1 MSPREKPMRH
11 FRSQSTTTH
20 ERTCLLAARPD
31 DCKAWLHA
39 ACVLTEGPNPMKK
52 KFALMAG
59 ALALSAVAVTAQ
71 AQEKR
76 NAVSLFG
83 NITSSDD
90 YSTANVNG
98 TYERLVTDKLSI
110 AVGATY
116 TRFDFAGFDTTSLGV
131 TAGATYY
138 IGRPMQASNMLFYGK
153 GIVGLTRSETP
164 IDKDTGNTIGVFAG
178 LEQPLS
184 EATSLFE
191 ELGFQRTKVFDDSR
205 NEIVFNIGL
214 KLRF

>member
-1 MSPREKPMRH
+1 MRH
-11 FRSQSTTTH
+11 FRPQSTTTH
-20 ERTCLLAARPD
+20 ERICLPAARPD
-31 DCKAWLHA
+31 DCKACLHA
-39 ACVLTEGPNPMKK
+39 ARAPKEGPTPMKK
-52 KFALMAG
+52 KLALLA
-59 ALALSAVAVTAQ
+59 AAVALSATAVSAQ

-83 NITSSDD
+83 NITSSND

-116 TRFDFAGFDTTSLGV
+116 TKFEFGGFDSTSLGL

-138 IGRPMQASNMLFYGK
+138 IGRPSQASNMLFYGK
-153 GIVGLTRSETP
+153 GIVGLTRAESPVES
-164 IDKDTGNTIGVFAG
+164 DTGNTIGIFAG

-191 ELGFQRTKVFDDSR
+191 ELGYQRTDVFNDTR
-205 NEIVFNIGL
+205 NEVVFNIGL
-214 KLRF
+214 KIRF

>member
-1 MSPREKPMRH
+1 MK
-11 FRSQSTTTH
+11 TKL
-20 ERTCLLAARPD
+20 CL
-31 DCKAWLHA
+31 
-39 ACVLTEGPNPMKK
+39 V
-52 KFALMAG
+52 AG
-59 ALALSAVAVTAQ
+59 AIALSAFTVSAQ

-83 NITSSDD
+83 NISSSDD
-90 YSTANVNG
+90 YSQANVNA
-98 TYERLVTDKLSI
+98 TYERLVTDKLSV
-110 AVGATY
+110 AVGVTY
-116 TRFDFAGFDTTSLGV
+116 FKIDAGGGFDSTNLGV

-138 IGRPMQASNMLFYGK
+138 VGRPSQASNMLFYGK
-153 GIVGLTRSETP
+153 ALVGLTRAQSP
-164 IDKDTGNTIGVFAG
+164 GASDTGNTIGIFAG

-191 ELGFQRTKVFDDSR
+191 ELGFQRTDVFNNTR

>member
-1 MSPREKPMRH
+1 MKN
-11 FRSQSTTTH
+11 
-20 ERTCLLAARPD
+20 
-31 DCKAWLHA
+31 KLH
-39 ACVLTEGPNPMKK
+39 LI
-52 KFALMAG
+52 AG
-59 ALALSAVAVTAQ
+59 AVLLSALAMSAQ

-83 NITSSDD
+83 NISSSSD
-90 YSTANVNG
+90 YSTANVNA

-110 AVGATY
+110 LVGATY
-116 TRFDFAGFDTTSLGV
+116 FKIDAGGADNTALGL

-138 IGRPMQASNMLFYGK
+138 VGKPSQASNMLFYGK
-153 GIVGLTRSETP
+153 GIVGLTRVDASGGGS
-164 IDKDTGNTIGVFAG
+164 DTGNTIGIFAG

-191 ELGFQRTKVFDDSR
+191 ELGYQRTKVFDDSR
-205 NEIVFNIGL
+205 NEVVFNIGL

>member
-1 MSPREKPMRH
+1 MRH
-11 FRSQSTTTH
+11 FRPQSTTTH
-20 ERTCLLAARPD
+20 ERTCLPATRPD
-31 DCKAWLHA
+31 DCTACLQA

-52 KFALMAG
+52 KFVLMAG
-59 ALALSAVAVTAQ
+59 ALALSAIAVTAQ

-83 NITSSDD
+83 NISSSDD
-90 YSTANVNG
+90 YSQSNVNA

-116 TRFDFAGFDTTSLGV
+116 FKVDGGGGFDSTNLGV
-131 TAGATYY
+131 TVGATYY
-138 IGRPMQASNMLFYGK
+138 IGRPSQASNMLFYGK
-153 GIVGLTRSETP
+153 GLVGLTRAEAGATS
-164 IDKDTGNTIGVFAG
+164 DTGNTIGIFAG

-191 ELGFQRTKVFDDSR
+191 ELGFQRTDVFNNTR

>member
-1 MSPREKPMRH
+1 
-11 FRSQSTTTH
+11 
-20 ERTCLLAARPD
+20 
-31 DCKAWLHA
+31 
-39 ACVLTEGPNPMKK
+39 MKK
-52 KFALMAG
+52 KLALMAG
-59 ALALSAVAVTAQ
+59 ALALSAVAVSAQ

-83 NITSSDD
+83 NISSSDD
-90 YSTANVNG
+90 FSTANINA
-98 TYERLVTDKLSI
+98 TYERLVTDKLSV
-110 AVGATY
+110 AVGVTY
-116 TRFDFAGFDTTSLGV
+116 FKIDAGGADSTNLGV

-138 IGRPMQASNMLFYGK
+138 IGRPSQASNMLFYGK
-153 GIVGLTRSETP
+153 GLVGITRAEGGGLS
-164 IDKDTGNTIGVFAG
+164 DTGNTIGLFAG

-191 ELGFQRTKVFDDSR
+191 ELGYQRTDVFNQTR

>member
-1 MSPREKPMRH
+1 
-11 FRSQSTTTH
+11 
-20 ERTCLLAARPD
+20 
-31 DCKAWLHA
+31 
-39 ACVLTEGPNPMKK
+39 MKK
-52 KFALMAG
+52 KLALMA
-59 ALALSAVAVTAQ
+59 AAVALSAVAVSAQ

-83 NITSSDD
+83 NVTSSDD
-90 YSTANVNG
+90 YSQANVNA

-116 TRFDFAGFDTTSLGV
+116 FKIDAGGGFASTNIGV
-131 TAGATYY
+131 TAAATYY
-138 IGRPMQASNMLFYGK
+138 VGRPSQAANMLFYGK
-153 GIVGLTRSETP
+153 GVIGLTRAEAGPNS
-164 IDKDTGNTIGVFAG
+164 DTGNTIGIFAG

-191 ELGFQRTKVFDDSR
+191 ELGFQRTDVFNDTR

>member
-1 MSPREKPMRH
+1 MPH
-11 FRSQSTTTH
+11 FRPQSTPTH
-20 ERTCLLAARPD
+20 ERTRLPVARPD
-31 DCKAWLHA
+31 DCTVRRQAPCAPIERQH
-39 ACVLTEGPNPMKK
+39 PMKK
-52 KFALMAG
+52 NLALMAG

-83 NITSSDD
+83 NISSSDD
-90 YSTANVNG
+90 YSNANVNA

-116 TRFDFAGFDTTSLGV
+116 SRYDFGGFDTTSLGL

-153 GIVGLTRSETP
+153 AIVGLSREENP
-164 IDKDTGNTIGVFAG
+164 LDKDTGNTIGVYAG

-191 ELGFQRTKVFDDSR
+191 ELGYQRTDVFDDTR
-205 NEIVFNIGL
+205 NAIVFNIGL
-214 KLRF
+214 KIRF